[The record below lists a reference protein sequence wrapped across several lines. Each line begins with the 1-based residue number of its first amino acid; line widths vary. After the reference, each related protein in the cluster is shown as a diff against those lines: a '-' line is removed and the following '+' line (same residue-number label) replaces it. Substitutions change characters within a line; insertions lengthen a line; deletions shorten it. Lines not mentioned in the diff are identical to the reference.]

1 MKNVEPKVF
10 LIGRTK
16 AERGEIREWLDFKG
30 AKNYEIQPEEAGSD
44 RSLLVNLAGKRCYM
58 SFEPGLN
65 PNVSKVRTDMTE
77 FIDNILKIGHGS
89 VIEHVYY
96 TFAIE
101 NVSRVF
107 TGEMNRHRAGMAISE
122 GSMRYIRYDDIPFWI
137 PSSIK
142 EDPYEDIELAEKK
155 RKTRVVFET
164 AIGQMEENYAELLDI
179 WKDELS
185 PGSKFKYKKQIT
197 SMMRRI
203 IGMGV
208 ASGGVWTGNFRA
220 LRHIFTMRC
229 DASAEEEILMVAN
242 MLLKRMIE
250 EEPNFFRD
258 FELVDGYWKPKFRKV

>member
-1 MKNVEPKVF
+1 MRTVDPEIF
-10 LIGRTK
+10 LLARTR
-16 AERGEIREWLDFKG
+16 AERGEMREWLDSKG
-30 AKNYEIQPEEAGSD
+30 ANNYEIQSEQAGSD
-44 RSLLVNLAGKRCYM
+44 SSLIVNLAGKRCYM
-58 SFEPGLN
+58 SFEAGLN
-65 PNVSKVRTDMTE
+65 PNVSKVRTDMTA
-77 FIDNILKIGHGS
+77 FIDNILKVGHGS

-122 GSMRYIRYDDIPFWI
+122 GSMRYIRYDDIPYWVPDSI
-137 PSSIK
+137 QKKDGDPEHIK
-142 EDPYEDIELAEKK
+142 EKK
-155 RKTRVVFET
+155 FMTRRVFRE
-164 AIGQMEENYAELLDI
+164 AFYQMENYYSKLLDI
-179 WKDELS
+179 WRDELA
-185 PGSKFKYKKQIT
+185 PESKFKYKKQIT

-229 DASAEEEILMVAN
+229 DESAEEEILLVAN
-242 MLLKRMIE
+242 MLLKRMIK

-258 FELVDGYWKPKFRKV
+258 FELVDGYWKPKFKKV